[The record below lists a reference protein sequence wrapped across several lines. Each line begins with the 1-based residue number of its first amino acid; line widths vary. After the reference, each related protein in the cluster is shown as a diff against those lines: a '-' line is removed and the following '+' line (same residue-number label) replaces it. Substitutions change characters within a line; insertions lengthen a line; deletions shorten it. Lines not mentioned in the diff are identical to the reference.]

1 MKVDQFSVTGSSF
14 AGTSDLCRVILF
26 RKSFAGENAFTLG
39 KDCCVYPACDI
50 RKKFY
55 SLWLYTLVRQECFSF
70 FLFLIER
77 TLFCEFVYILFRYI
91 ILIIN

>member
-1 MKVDQFSVTGSSF
+1 MKVDQFSVTGSPC

-39 KDCCVYPACDI
+39 KDCCVCSTCDI

-55 SLWLYTLVRQECFSF
+55 SLWLYTLGKARMLRFSF
-70 FLFLIER
+70 FSFLIQKER
-77 TLFCEFVYILFRYI
+77 YLSCCLDSFIFYFDI
-91 ILIIN
+91 

>member
-1 MKVDQFSVTGSSF
+1 MKVDQFSVTGSPY

-39 KDCCVYPACDI
+39 KDCCVCSTCGI

-55 SLWLYTLVRQECFSF
+55 SLWLYTLVRQECFVFHSF
-70 FLFLIER
+70 HS
-77 TLFCEFVYILFRYI
+77 
-91 ILIIN
+91 